1 MYQARTSTE
10 ARQGYRISLGF
21 KSLILVLGE
30 DGAGLVARTDAG
42 VRGQSARSLVS
53 PSTKRRIP
61 SGLAFCS
68 ASGNSASG

>member
-21 KSLILVLGE
+21 KSLILGE

-53 PSTKRRIP
+53 PSTKRRMP